1 MGDTAALGFWRFS
14 VRRSWGVRHGVSSA
28 PHVSGRG
35 NESRRYGTR
44 HENRMRAGLS
54 ISFSGEIPV
63 IDGNG
68 IPFRNFGDFWRISVN
83 FGRFFLNFE
92 FSKRNFPKIPKH
104 FFPVP
109 SGNEKFR
116 RNSAKFRR
124 NFKPWMRLPQTDK
137 HDFNLLVLT
146 SGASLK
152 GVFFRISRTL

>member
-1 MGDTAALGFWRFS
+1 MKSRWSAETEF
-14 VRRSWGVRHGVSSA
+14 RS
-28 PHVSGRG
+28 
-35 NESRRYGTR
+35 E
-44 HENRMRAGLS
+44 
-54 ISFSGEIPV
+54 
-63 IDGNG
+63 
-68 IPFRNFGDFWRISVN
+68 ISVN

-152 GVFFRISRTL
+152 GVFFRISRTLWIYDKLWLCRIYPLISFKSTTSLNFPSVPSRTLEKIVCYCIVIYQIVWIRDLTISKIS